1 MAKNVTLE
9 KARKADGEKLNE
21 TLNEF
26 MEKVNPRTLH
36 RLFPFRTSIFDP
48 TVQRSMFIFFIL
60 DPNDNPAGY
69 RKRTVA

>member
-1 MAKNVTLE
+1 MATLE
-9 KARKADGEKLNE
+9 EARKADGEKLNE
-21 TLNEF
+21 TLNDL
-26 MEKVNPRTLH
+26 MKKVNPRTVFTLH

-48 TVQRSMFIFFIL
+48 SVPRSMFIFFIL